1 MNQSPP
7 LTIEGKPVG
16 HIKAGWLL
24 CKETWRFLML
34 DKELLWIPVISLLA
48 NFFLFG
54 LLIAALIIVATVTD
68 IRFVDNSFAGYGVLF
83 LVYVISAFVLAF
95 SQAAISH
102 IVYVRVHGGDA
113 TLGEGLR
120 RASAHGV
127 SLFLW
132 SVITSTV
139 GVILQA
145 ITNRSQLLGKLVASL
160 MGAAWAILTYFVVP
174 AMVIDNHSAFAS
186 IPKSAQVF
194 KQTWGE
200 TIVSN
205 ISYNLIFVL
214 LGIAII
220 LSGGGLIVGA
230 LVMQLPVLAV
240 LFLFVAV
247 AAFVFLALVSSV
259 FAGILKTLLYVYA
272 AEGTVPQNFNR
283 ELLEKMLAKQ
293 GATAPAPQATM
304 TSAV

>member
-1 MNQSPP
+1 MNQSSP
-7 LTIEGKPVG
+7 LVIEGRPVG
-16 HIKAGWLL
+16 RIKAGWLL

-48 NFFLFG
+48 NFFFFG
-54 LLIAALIIVATVTD
+54 LLISALIIVAVITNVS
-68 IRFVDNSFAGYGVLF
+68 FPDNSLAGYFVLF
-83 LVYVISAFVLAF
+83 FVYVISAFVLAF

-113 TLGEGLR
+113 TLREGLR
-120 RASAHGV
+120 RAGSHGF
-127 SLFLW
+127 SLFVW
-132 SVITSTV
+132 SLITSTV
-139 GVILQA
+139 GVILNA
-145 ITNRSQLLGKLVASL
+145 ISNRSQLLGKLVTSL

-205 ISYNLIFVL
+205 ISYNLIFFL
-214 LGIAII
+214 AGIGLI
-220 LSGGGLIVGA
+220 LSGGGLIIAA
-230 LVMQLPVLAV
+230 LVMQVPILAI
-240 LFLFVAV
+240 LFLFVFLG
-247 AAFVFLALVSSV
+247 AFVFLALVSSV

-283 ELLEKMLAKQ
+283 ELLEKMLVRKSGDVA
-293 GATAPAPQATM
+293 AVSTV
-304 TSAV
+304 TSVV